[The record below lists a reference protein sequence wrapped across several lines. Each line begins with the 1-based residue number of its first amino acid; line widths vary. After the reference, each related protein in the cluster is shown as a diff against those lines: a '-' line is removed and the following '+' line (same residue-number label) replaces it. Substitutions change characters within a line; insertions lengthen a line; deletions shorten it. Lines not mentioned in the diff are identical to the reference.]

1 MRHDRRSRAGRLGSR
16 RRRAADALGGEE
28 ESYRL
33 LVESVKDYAIFMLD
47 PAGNIASW
55 NAGARRLKGYEPEE
69 VIGRHFSLFY
79 TPEDVSS
86 GHPEEELE
94 AAKRDG
100 RYEEEGWRIR
110 KDGQKIWANVV
121 ITALLGEDGNLR
133 GFAKVTR
140 DMTAR
145 RRAEGELREARAKL
159 ERRTLNTQH
168 AMQINDNVVQR
179 LTVARYAR
187 DVHGPDAAAVAV
199 DEALKHSK
207 DVISDMLA
215 EAEIEPGELRRA

>member
-1 MRHDRRSRAGRLGSR
+1 MRHDRRSRAGRVGSR

-33 LVESVKDYAIFMLD
+33 LVESVEDYAIFMLD

-79 TPEDVSS
+79 TPEDVST

-94 AAKRDG
+94 AAERDG

-110 KDGQKIWANVV
+110 KDGRKIWANVV
-121 ITALLGEDGNLR
+121 ITALLDEDGRLR

-140 DMTAR
+140 DMTER
-145 RRAEGELREARAKL
+145 RRAEEELREARAKL
-159 ERRTLNTQH
+159 ERRALNTQH

-187 DVHGPDAAAVAV
+187 DVHGSDAAAVAV

-215 EAEIEPGELRRA
+215 EAEIGPGELRRA